1 MGMVSLLLCGVSFA
15 LPLFVT
21 AGKCKDT
28 DMDHEVKPEGQPFAF
43 NCTLATVTGGVVSL
57 KWYRTPNKNPVSDNR
72 HLRIHQDQ
80 SWILFLPLAQGDSGI
95 YQCVIRD
102 AHNCYRIAVNLTV
115 FRKPWCDPS
124 TESPINS
131 PDVYRQTLPI
141 GNSGSLNC
149 HLYFPDSCVLDS
161 VKWYK
166 GCEEIKA
173 GKRHVP
179 SGTRLFV
186 NNVTAEDGG
195 SYACSAR
202 LTHLGRQFTVRN
214 DIAVQGEEVV
224 SGRRIPNITYPKNNS
239 IEVQPGSL
247 LIVDCNVTDSK
258 GNTNLRC
265 WKVND
270 TLVDHYYRHSRRI
283 QEGIETNVSLKDD
296 IFYTV
301 NITFLEV
308 KMEDY
313 GRPFTCHA
321 GVSAAYIM
329 LKLPAPDF
337 QAYLIGGLMAFL
349 LLVVSILWVYN
360 SFKIDIV
367 LWYRSAFSAAQAP
380 DDEKLYDAY
389 VLYPKCPRE
398 SQRHDVDTL
407 VLKILPE
414 VLENQCGYK
423 LFIFGRDEFPGQ
435 AVANVVDENVSLCRR
450 LIVLVAPGDG
460 FLKTLSEEQ
469 IAVYNALIQ
478 DGMKVVLI
486 ELGKIRDYSTMPESI
501 QYVRQRHG
509 AVQWDGDCSER
520 SQCAGNK
527 FWKSVRYRMPPR
539 RYPPPPSSVEL
550 LRHAPCGC
558 TAGRW
563 DSASVLTAR

>member
-239 IEVQPGSL
+239 IEVQPEVTPRAACGSAADSAFSGCPTPDAPGSL

-380 DDEKLYDAY
+380 DAPFSHSYSCHHCHQQQNLIFI
-389 VLYPKCPRE
+389 
-398 SQRHDVDTL
+398 
-407 VLKILPE
+407 KI
-414 VLENQCGYK
+414 VT
-423 LFIFGRDEFPGQ
+423 
-435 AVANVVDENVSLCRR
+435 AVIIITIITITILMITISTFTIITIIIITAMVIMVVVMPSLWHFFHQYYA
-450 LIVLVAPGDG
+450 IVLDI
-460 FLKTLSEEQ
+460 L
-469 IAVYNALIQ
+469 IAVMEF
-478 DGMKVVLI
+478 G
-486 ELGKIRDYSTMPESI
+486 ELHLY
-501 QYVRQRHG
+501 
-509 AVQWDGDCSER
+509 
-520 SQCAGNK
+520 
-527 FWKSVRYRMPPR
+527 
-539 RYPPPPSSVEL
+539 
-550 LRHAPCGC
+550 
-558 TAGRW
+558 
-563 DSASVLTAR
+563 ASFYY